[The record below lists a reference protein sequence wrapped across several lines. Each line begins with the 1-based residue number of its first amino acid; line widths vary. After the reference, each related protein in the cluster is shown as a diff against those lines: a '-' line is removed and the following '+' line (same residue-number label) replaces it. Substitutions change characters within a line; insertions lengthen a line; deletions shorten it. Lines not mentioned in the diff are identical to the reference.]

1 MKPPPSAHPTSDS
14 PPAKPEVAEVQDEP
28 PAPTTFAGWVREN
41 TMPLLFIAFL
51 GGLIWYKGL
60 NGWDI
65 LKVALGL
72 GLVILVHELGHF
84 LAAKWCDV
92 HVETF
97 SIFFGKPLPGLRF
110 KYGETTYKIG
120 WIPLGGYVKMVGEGE
135 SADSEEAEED
145 PRSFKNKSVGQRML
159 IISAGVIMN
168 IILAG
173 ICFVAAYS
181 HGVEE
186 KPPVIGAVEAG
197 SPSWQAGIHSGDII
211 KEIDRLKRPMFD
223 DIRPIVMGSD
233 KGEKVTLL
241 VQDGPDGP
249 VREVAV
255 EPVRDADALYPTIGV
270 VAAWKLTL
278 AHGKRADFKPYVRGS
293 AAEKAEPPFQP
304 DDRVIGMSDPADPA
318 RVTETGPGGRP
329 LDYFEYHRRL
339 VLLRGKPIVI
349 RVERNGSG
357 SVDIRV
363 PPEYTHVSGLVMQ
376 MGRIAAVRQGSG
388 AANAKVIAPAGADAG
403 VQPARPDVAGTGD
416 MLIEVEV
423 QGPNGKIQFVSHPT
437 KAAEGVEQRTLDP
450 LRLPF
455 DLEEWADTVEKP
467 GSVRLTLLRPSG
479 HNETTR
485 VTLDAEWDP
494 SARAYIEAQM
504 SLNAPL
510 TIPELGLAYYVEGIV
525 DEVRNMVPQSTQ
537 PSPAV
542 QAGLQKGDIIKEAR
556 PKYLGEDG
564 KEVKTGNWR
573 ELKTHQWATVFEQ
586 LQQSELK
593 QIDLKVERGSGTT
606 VEATLKLEADPTW
619 PAADRGLLFQGDS
632 VLHKADGLVDAMELG
647 WHRTW
652 RTVRVIYQ
660 NLYAMIFA
668 RVSPFTMSG
677 PLTIAS
683 VSYSIAGENIW
694 QFILFLGIINV
705 NLAVINFLPIP
716 ALDGGHM
723 ALLLYEWI
731 RGKPAPESLQFA
743 LQVLGIVLILGLMAF
758 VIFLDVRRLFF

>member
-1 MKPPPSAHPTSDS
+1 MKPPPSAQPTSDS
-14 PPAKPEVAEVQDEP
+14 PPAKPEVAEVPDEP
-28 PAPTTFAGWVREN
+28 AGPTTFSGWVRDN

-51 GGLIWYKGL
+51 VGLIWYKGL

-135 SADSEEAEED
+135 NADSEEAEED

-186 KPPVIGAVEAG
+186 KPPVIGSVEAG
-197 SPSWQAGIHSGDII
+197 SPSWQAGVHSGDII
-211 KEIDRLKRPMFD
+211 KQIDRLKRPMFD

-233 KGEKVTLL
+233 KGEKVMLL
-241 VQDGPDGP
+241 LQDGPDGP
-249 VREVAV
+249 VSEVAV

-270 VAAWKLTL
+270 AAAWKLTL
-278 AHGKRADFKPYVRGS
+278 VHGKRADFKPYIRGS
-293 AAEKAEPPFQP
+293 AAEKAEPAFQP
-304 DDRVIGMSDPADPA
+304 DDRVVGMSEPADPT
-318 RVTETGPGGRP
+318 RVTETGPHGRP

-357 SVDIRV
+357 TIDIRV
-363 PPEYTHVSGLVMQ
+363 PPDYTHVSGMVTQ
-376 MGRIAAVRQGSG
+376 MGRVAAVRQGSG
-388 AANAKVIAPAGADAG
+388 AATAKLVAPAGADPG
-403 VQPARPDVAGTGD
+403 VQPARPDAGTGD
-416 MLIEVEV
+416 IIIEVEV

-437 KAAEGVEQRTLDP
+437 KSAEGVEQRTLDP

-455 DLEEWADTVEKP
+455 DLQEWAETAP
-467 GSVRLTLLRPSG
+467 TRNVRLTVLRPSG

-494 SARAYIEAQM
+494 SARTYIESQM
-504 SLNAPL
+504 SLNSPL
-510 TIPELGLAYYVEGIV
+510 TIPELGLAYYVEAIV
-525 DEVRNMVPQSTQ
+525 DEVRDKVPQSTQ
-537 PSPAV
+537 PSPALR
-542 QAGLQKGDIIKEAR
+542 AGLQKGDIIKEVR
-556 PKYLGEDG
+556 LKYLGDDG
-564 KEVKTGNWR
+564 KEVKSDSWQK
-573 ELKTHQWATVFEQ
+573 LKTAQWAFAFNR
-586 LQQSELK
+586 LQFSEVNEV
-593 QIDLKVERGSGTT
+593 DLRVERGSGNI
-606 VEATLKLEADPTW
+606 VEIPLTLETDPTW
-619 PAADRGLLFQGDS
+619 PAVDRGLFFQSDT
-632 VLHKADGLVDAMELG
+632 VLHKADGLLDAMALG

-731 RGKPAPESLQFA
+731 RGKPAPESLQFG
-743 LQVLGIVLILGLMAF
+743 LQVLGIVLILSLMAF